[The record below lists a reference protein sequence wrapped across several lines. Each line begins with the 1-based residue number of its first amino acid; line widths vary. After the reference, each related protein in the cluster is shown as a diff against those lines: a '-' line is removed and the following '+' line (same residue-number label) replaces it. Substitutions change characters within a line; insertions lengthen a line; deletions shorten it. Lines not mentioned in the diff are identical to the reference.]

1 MKVCICG
8 TVKNVG
14 QYLTKVMRNMEKIA
28 ALFEDYVIILY
39 YDHSNDNTLEILREY
54 CKKNPKLLFYVNKSP
69 LSSFRTHN
77 IAKGRNFCLEKIR
90 ASFNDYEY
98 MIMMDCDE
106 VCTNNIKVEV
116 LKYYLDRSEYW
127 DALSFNRKDY
137 YDIWAL
143 SISPYIV
150 SNRHFYKMQNAE
162 STMKNYVGNLLDKV
176 PKHKLVKCCS
186 AFNGFSI
193 YKIPI
198 FIYCIYDGK
207 LRLDLIPKKVIK
219 KNEIILNDKIN
230 KNYVN
235 KGAENTVYEDCEHRN
250 FHLLAV
256 KKYNAKIRISPYS
269 LFEE

>member
-14 QYLTKVMRNMEKIA
+14 EHLSRVLENMEKIA
-28 ALFEDYVIILY
+28 TLFEDYIIILY
-39 YDHSNDNTLEILREY
+39 YDHSEDNTLEILKNYRE
-54 CKKNPKLLFYVNKSP
+54 KNPKLIFYVNKSR

-77 IAKGRNFCLEKIR
+77 IAKGRNFCLQKIR
-90 ASFNDYEY
+90 ETYSDYEY

-106 VCTNNIKVEV
+106 VSISSIKVNL
-116 LKYYLDRSEYW
+116 LKYYLNRSEFW

-150 SNRHFYKMQNAE
+150 SDRHFHKMLNVE
-162 STMKNYVGNLLDKV
+162 NIMKNYVINILDKV
-176 PKHKLVKCCS
+176 PKNKLVKCCS

-198 FIYCIYDGK
+198 FMNCIYDGR
-207 LRLDLIPKKVIK
+207 LRLDLIPKNIIR
-219 KNEIILNDKIN
+219 KNEIILKDKIRKVFTN
-230 KNYVN
+230 T
-235 KGAENTVYEDCEHRN
+235 GAENSVYEDCEHRS
-250 FHLLAV
+250 FHLQAI
-256 KKYNAKIRISPYS
+256 KEYNAKIRISPCL

>member
-90 ASFNDYEY
+90 TSFNDYEY

-116 LKYYLDRSEYW
+116 LKYYLDRESIVLEDGDIIHRHMMDG
-127 DALSFNRKDY
+127 DAVLFNRQPTLHRMSMMCHIAK
-137 YDIWAL
+137 I
-143 SISPYIV
+143 
-150 SNRHFYKMQNAE
+150 
-162 STMKNYVGNLLDKV
+162 MKRGDTFRMNVADRLCVGNR
-176 PKHKLVKCCS
+176 
-186 AFNGFSI
+186 G
-193 YKIPI
+193 
-198 FIYCIYDGK
+198 
-207 LRLDLIPKKVIK
+207 R
-219 KNEIILNDKIN
+219 
-230 KNYVN
+230 
-235 KGAENTVYEDCEHRN
+235 
-250 FHLLAV
+250 
-256 KKYNAKIRISPYS
+256 
-269 LFEE
+269 

>member
-106 VCTNNIKVEV
+106 VCTNNIKVKIEW
-116 LKYYLDRSEYW
+116 LFRLNRTTNPLDFKTSFLINPNLIKYW
-127 DALSFNRKDY
+127 F
-137 YDIWAL
+137 
-143 SISPYIV
+143 
-150 SNRHFYKMQNAE
+150 
-162 STMKNYVGNLLDKV
+162 
-176 PKHKLVKCCS
+176 
-186 AFNGFSI
+186 
-193 YKIPI
+193 
-198 FIYCIYDGK
+198 
-207 LRLDLIPKKVIK
+207 
-219 KNEIILNDKIN
+219 
-230 KNYVN
+230 
-235 KGAENTVYEDCEHRN
+235 
-250 FHLLAV
+250 
-256 KKYNAKIRISPYS
+256 
-269 LFEE
+269 